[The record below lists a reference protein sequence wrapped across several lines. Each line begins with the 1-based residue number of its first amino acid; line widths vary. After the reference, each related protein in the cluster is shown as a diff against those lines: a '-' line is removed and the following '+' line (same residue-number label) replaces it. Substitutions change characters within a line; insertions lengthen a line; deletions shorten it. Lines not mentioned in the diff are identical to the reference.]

1 MTLGKQLTSPTTWRW
16 GLISGA
22 IALALLGLGL
32 SRLII
37 VRQTDSSATDAE
49 IPAAPQ
55 RVEVVALGRVEPD
68 GEVVRMGGPAGERL
82 QELRVRQGDEVQAD
96 AVVAVLESYEE
107 RLAERDYA
115 ATQLAEAQQQLQ
127 AQTSVGEA
135 QIVEAQTR
143 LDRTTQPSTFEL
155 ASQQSTIR
163 ELDASLSLA
172 QQDLRRNQ
180 ALFAEGAISRQD
192 LDRQQTQVQELQEQL
207 NSAQANLARLERL
220 LQAEVRNA
228 QAQITSQRA
237 NLGLS
242 QVQAA
247 IASAQQNVNLAE
259 TRLARTQIRAPQ
271 TGRVLRVLTNAGETI
286 DQGGGI
292 LELGDTRQM
301 FVVAE
306 VYESDI
312 GLVQPGQR
320 ATITS
325 RNSAFSETLVGTV
338 DSVGWQIFKNNVL
351 DDDPAANAD
360 ARVVEVKV
368 RLDNGET
375 VAALTNLQVDVRIDV
390 GVREPVPTA
399 APSSTTA
406 PAALTPTPTQP

>member
-16 GLISGA
+16 GLIGGA
-22 IALALLGLGL
+22 IALGLLGLGL

-37 VRQTDSSATDAE
+37 VGQTDSSTTDSE
-49 IPAAPQ
+49 VPAAPQ

-68 GEVVRMGGPAGERL
+68 GEVVRLGGPAGERI
-82 QELRVRQGDEVQAD
+82 QELRVRQGDEVQAGE
-96 AVVAVLESYEE
+96 VIAVLESYGE
-107 RLAERDYA
+107 RQAERDYA
-115 ATQLAEAQQQLQ
+115 ATQLAEAQQQLR

-155 ASQQSTIR
+155 ASQQATIR

-172 QQDLRRNQ
+172 EQDLRRNQ

-192 LDRQQTQVQELQEQL
+192 LDRQQTQVRELQERL
-207 NSAQANLARLERL
+207 NSAQANLARLERA

-237 NLGLS
+237 NLSLS

-247 IASAQQNVNLAE
+247 IASAEQNLNLAE
-259 TRLARTQIRAPQ
+259 ARLARTQIQAPQ
-271 TGRVLRVLTNAGETI
+271 NGRVLRVITHTGETI

-292 LELGDTRQM
+292 VELGDTRQM
-301 FVVAE
+301 FVMAE
-306 VYESDI
+306 VYESDV
-312 GLVQPGQR
+312 GLVQLGQR

-325 RNSAFSETLVGTV
+325 RNNAFSETLLGTV
-338 DSVGWQIFKNNVL
+338 DSVGWQIFKNDVL

-390 GVREPVPTA
+390 GVREPLPTA
-399 APSSTTA
+399 APSSTSA
-406 PAALTPTPTQP
+406 PAAPTPTPPQP